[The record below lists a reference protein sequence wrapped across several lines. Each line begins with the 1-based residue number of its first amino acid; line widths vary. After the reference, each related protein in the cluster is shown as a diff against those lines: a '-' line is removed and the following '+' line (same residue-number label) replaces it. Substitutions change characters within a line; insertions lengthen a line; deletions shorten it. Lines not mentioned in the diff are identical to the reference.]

1 MSIKIHI
8 DVTLLPLT
16 GGQSIVEVKGE
27 RVNQC
32 LEELRAQFPG
42 LKQMFDNE
50 GNLWSD
56 ISLYL
61 NRHSIYSDQPVK
73 DGDELTIEVGVAGG

>member
-1 MSIKIHI
+1 MCIKIHI

-16 GGQSIVEVKGE
+16 GGQRTVEVKGE
-27 RVNQC
+27 KVSQC
-32 LEELRAQFPG
+32 LEELRVQFPG
-42 LKQMFDNE
+42 LKQMFDSE

-61 NRHSIYSDQPVK
+61 NRHSIYNDPPVK

>member
-1 MSIKIHI
+1 
-8 DVTLLPLT
+8 
-16 GGQSIVEVKGE
+16 
-27 RVNQC
+27 
-32 LEELRAQFPG
+32 
-42 LKQMFDNE
+42 MFDSE

-61 NRHSIYSDQPVK
+61 NRHSIYNDPPVK